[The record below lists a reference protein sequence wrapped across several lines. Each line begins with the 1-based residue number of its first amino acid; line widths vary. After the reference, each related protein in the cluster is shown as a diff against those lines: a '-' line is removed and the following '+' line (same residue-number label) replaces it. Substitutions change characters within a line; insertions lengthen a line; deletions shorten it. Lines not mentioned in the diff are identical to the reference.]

1 MADPR
6 TEGVTFVP
14 DGNLEPAMRIE
25 AGARSARPAYE
36 APNAVAAAVWQAC
49 IEELEAPKPGNVGFA
64 SAGHGMTADD
74 FVASARC
81 TADVLGAPG
90 LSLGERV
97 LAAVRATRRA
107 AGCNTNLGIVLLCAP
122 LAQAAL
128 EDEPRPPPLRTDADD
143 RSGRDAGIAVLGAR
157 ASRPQRTGASA
168 RSSRD
173 AGIAILGAEASR
185 PPWSFPRSSRRH
197 SRASG
202 NPYIPGA
209 GASRP
214 QRTGGPGPGST
225 EEHRKTRDAGAGKR
239 EGDPENDAGFRTPA
253 PAPSPHAPAERLR
266 NRLARVLAAADVEDT
281 GRVFAAIRL
290 AGPAGLGGS
299 ARHDVRAPAT
309 APLLEVMREAEDR
322 DRVARQYA
330 RCFEDVF
337 DLGLPALAESRSR
350 WPRELAVAALY
361 LTFLARFK
369 DSHIE
374 RKLGAVTAETVR
386 LEALELSGSLD
397 PSKPFAESF
406 GDLADFDR
414 GLKSRGVNP
423 GTSADLTVA
432 TLLADNLLMGGIA
445 SCPGGSGA

>member
-14 DGNLEPAMRIE
+14 GGNLEPAMRIE

-97 LAAVRATRRA
+97 LAAVSATRRA

-128 EDEPRPPPLRTDADD
+128 EDEPRPPPLRTDAND
-143 RSGRDAGIAVLGAR
+143 
-157 ASRPQRTGASA
+157 
-168 RSSRD
+168 RSSREP
-173 AGIAILGAEASR
+173 GITALETRASR
-185 PPWSFPRSSRRH
+185 PPWSFPRSPRRH

-209 GASRP
+209 RASRP
-214 QRTGGPGPGST
+214 QRAGGPGPGFT

-239 EGDPENDAGFRTPA
+239 EGDPENDAGLRTPA

-266 NRLARVLAAADVEDT
+266 DRLARVLAAADVEDT

-337 DLGLPALAESRSR
+337 DLGLPALAGSRSR